1 MQVILIANSQKPDAL
16 AAAGDL
22 AATLRR
28 TGHEAPVLT
37 DADCQTLAHY
47 NPGLVVVL
55 GGDGTILQVARYVAC
70 LSAPVVGINF
80 GKLGYL
86 AAFSMEQF
94 KGHMDTVLAGRA
106 PVTQRLMLRA
116 AVYQADH
123 SAMDSPDAPHA
134 HALTGQPLYESLAL
148 NDVVI
153 NAGEPFRMI
162 EMAVRINAHGTTRF
176 RGDGL
181 IVSTASGSTGYN
193 LSAAGPLLSPDVNA
207 MVLTPICPH
216 SLSFRPVVLPDHA
229 SVVVTPHTANPGTRV
244 SFDGQVGASLMAD
257 QAVEVRRAPVT
268 LSLVENPD
276 LSHWEMLAHKLHWA
290 QSPRQ

>member
-1 MQVILIANSQKPDAL
+1 MQVILIANSEKPDAL
-16 AAAGDL
+16 AAAHDL
-22 AATLRR
+22 AATLRD
-28 TGHEAPVLT
+28 TGCHAPVLT
-37 DADCQTLAHY
+37 EADCQTLAQFH
-47 NPGLVVVL
+47 PTLVVVL

-70 LSAPVVGINF
+70 LEAPVVGINF

-94 KGHMDTVLAGRA
+94 KRHMATVLAGRA
-106 PVTQRLMLRA
+106 PITQRLMLRA
-116 AVYQADH
+116 AVHQVDH
-123 SAMDSPDAPHA
+123 GAANAPQSQ
-134 HALTGQPLYESLAL
+134 ALTSRPLYESLAL

-229 SVVVTPHTANPGTRV
+229 TVVVMPHTVNPGTRV
-244 SFDGQVGASLMAD
+244 SFDGQVGANLLAD
-257 QAVEVRRAPVT
+257 QAVEVRRAPLT
-268 LSLVENPD
+268 LALVENPD

-290 QSPRQ
+290 RSPQQ